1 MQRIDNLY
9 PEVIY
14 DADKGGM
21 FPELRAMVQE
31 QQSRSS
37 SANTETGFEMKQ
49 STMPDH
55 VEQTEK
61 LFSNVRPAL
70 VVAEG
75 ETEEG
80 VPDPVIA
87 QYAFGSLADLKIQ
100 MSNTFP
106 DQFVSKY
113 MPCIFLGP

>member
-1 MQRIDNLY
+1 
-9 PEVIY
+9 
-14 DADKGGM
+14 
-21 FPELRAMVQE
+21 MVQE

-37 SANTETGFEMKQ
+37 SANAETGFEMKQ

-55 VEQTEK
+55 VERVDE
-61 LFSNVRPAL
+61 LFSNVRPTL

-87 QYAFGSLADLKIQ
+87 RNVRSVRLQI
-100 MSNTFP
+100 
-106 DQFVSKY
+106 
-113 MPCIFLGP
+113 